1 MAKLENLNKKSS
13 NEDGLNS
20 LKYWVM
26 LSALLSTIS
35 PVIANNQTNSD
46 STNHTME
53 VVVPNPLDSINKKIG
68 VILPDWYNDKLYEF
82 LLNNDVMQDSGI
94 RAFTEDFVI
103 NQMKKEWGID
113 KQNQLLFI
121 WYAIYEEITGKDLYD
136 WEDWNE
142 RRLEEFENTVD
153 LIDECWK
160 KYNKE
165 FWLYAQKRSADA
177 QKRSADAQKRSAD
190 AIKESIR
197 LTNER
202 LWHLI
207 KFHELYKKN
216 PSVAKTEEIQH
227 MKNSAKEIISEKN
240 MVLIIRRFF
249 LLRCWSFM
257 VWTRDF
263 LKLYRGYWC
272 FIRLKY

>member
-142 RRLEEFENTVD
+142 KRLEEFENTVD

-227 MKNSAKEIISEKN
+227 MKNSAKEIISDCKEYGIDYKKILSVE
-240 MVLIIRRFF
+240 VLKFYG
-249 LLRCWSFM
+249 
-257 VWTRDF
+257 VD
-263 LKLYRGYWC
+263 
-272 FIRLKY
+272 